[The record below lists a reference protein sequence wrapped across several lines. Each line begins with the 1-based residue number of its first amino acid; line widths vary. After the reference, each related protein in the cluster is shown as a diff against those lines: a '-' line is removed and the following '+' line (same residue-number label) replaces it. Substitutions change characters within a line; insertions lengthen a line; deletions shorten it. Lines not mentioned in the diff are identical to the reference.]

1 MARYEVDSEEA
12 YTAYLSG
19 QQVDE
24 LYRSK
29 EDHQCIPPPPP
40 QFYTTRSGLTCR
52 RYYCQVCGPLA
63 RTNLKTGPACIK
75 YIGKLQRQMDWI
87 SGTTLPDALTRSR
100 EAMVRH
106 SH

>member
-1 MARYEVDSEEA
+1 MTRCEVDSEEA
-12 YTAYLSG
+12 YSAYLSG

-24 LYRSK
+24 LYQFNS
-29 EDHQCIPPPPP
+29 DQCRPLPPPP

-100 EAMVRH
+100 EAMLHH